1 MALARN
7 LVLSAILEG
16 KAKKKRRSRLPA
28 GPAGARLAWDEL
40 LRRGFSARLADR
52 TTKEYDILVDLHG
65 SPPKPV
71 HVRTVHVGPWY
82 VRSSQFAGAAANQ
95 VTVYVLLG
103 IDRKP
108 NSARFFVTRNGDIE
122 TSFRQRQNW
131 GEFGFIDVEALEQYE
146 NNWDTLKT

>member
-1 MALARN
+1 MR
-7 LVLSAILEG
+7 G
-16 KAKKKRRSRLPA
+16 SRH
-28 GPAGARLAWDEL
+28 
-40 LRRGFSARLADR
+40 R
-52 TTKEYDILVDLHG
+52 TTKDYDILIDLNG

-108 NSARFFVTRNGDIE
+108 NCARFFVTRNSDMA
-122 TSFRQRQNW
+122 TRFRQPQNW
-131 GEFGFIDVEALEQYE
+131 GEFGFIDVEAVEQYE
-146 NNWDTLKT
+146 DNWYLLNTPQA